1 MAYLNLR
8 LLKALLFVSTA
19 TTCGRLWKGGV
30 WLSPTYIKTHQR
42 EVLSIHWKIKLS
54 HLNISH

>member
-8 LLKALLFVSTA
+8 IKQLKALLFVSTA

-30 WLSPTYIKTHQR
+30 WLKEHSDF
-42 EVLSIHWKIKLS
+42 LGL
-54 HLNISH
+54 